1 MPPSRVRLGVIGL
14 GAVAQAVH
22 LPLLGNRREL
32 FEVTAVCDLSAE
44 LAGRVTERFGLERA
58 RRFRSAEELLD
69 SGLVDAVLVFTSGS
83 HGQVAGAALGRGL
96 PTMCEK
102 PLAYTLAE
110 ADTLERLSAKEGTP
124 LQLGYMKLYD
134 PAVRRAHRELAAA
147 PPVLRAVEVTVL
159 HPSGPSQLAHADLE
173 PPPGD
178 VPAAALAALGAE
190 TARLQDHALG
200 RDAPAELRQ
209 LYTEVLLG
217 SLVHNLAVVRLLAGE
232 LERIDHA
239 DLWPEGS
246 WSSVAADGVL
256 AGDVRVSLRW
266 HYLDRYP
273 AYREEVRLH
282 HEQGSIA
289 LTFPSP
295 YLLNA
300 PTVLTVTELD
310 GDATRTRED
319 RSTVE
324 AFEQELVAFHRL
336 VTDGQPAAAG
346 IAEGRADIVTCQRI
360 VRRLAERR
368 GAELGGEAAGP

>member
-1 MPPSRVRLGVIGL
+1 MARSQVRLGVIGL
-14 GAVAQAVH
+14 GVVAQAVH
-22 LPLLGNRREL
+22 LPLLRNRRDL

-44 LAGRVTERFGLERA
+44 LTARVAERFGLGA
-58 RRFRSAEELLD
+58 AGRFRSAEELLD
-69 SGLVDAVLVFTSGS
+69 SGLVDAVLLLTSGS

-96 PTMCEK
+96 PTLCEK

-110 ADTLERLSAKEGTP
+110 ADSLERLSAKEGTP

-134 PAVRRAHRELAAA
+134 PAVRRANRELVATRPA
-147 PPVLRAVEVTVL
+147 LRAVEVTIL
-159 HPSGPSQLAHADLE
+159 HPSGSSQLAHLNLE

-178 VPAAALAALGAE
+178 VPPAALGRE
-190 TARLQDHALG
+190 TSQLQEQALG
-200 RDAPAELRQ
+200 REAPAELRE

-217 SLVHNLAVVRLLAGE
+217 SLVHDLAVVRLLAGE
-232 LERIDHA
+232 LERVDHA

-246 WSSVAADGVL
+246 WSSVAADGLL
-256 AGDVRVSLRW
+256 AGEVRVSLRW

-295 YLLNA
+295 FLLNA
-300 PTVLTVTELD
+300 PTVLTVTDLD
-310 GDATRTRED
+310 GDVARSRED

-324 AFEQELVAFHRL
+324 AFDQELVAFHRL

-360 VRRLAERR
+360 LRRLAERR
-368 GAELGGEAAGP
+368 GVELAGEAAGP